1 MNRPTKPPT
10 RQLLAATD
18 AEFFGATTRHHPASV
33 PDLCGE
39 NEAEFS
45 GAMSAHHPASG
56 AAPTYG
62 STGAVGGGRR

>member
-18 AEFFGATTRHHPASV
+18 AEFFGATTRHHPAS
-33 PDLCGE
+33 
-39 NEAEFS
+39 
-45 GAMSAHHPASG
+45 G